1 MMSPIYGK
9 TLFPSRSSYVFFF
22 FKICTDIRL
31 LANQKEI
38 EEPFEKDQI
47 GKSILTATS
56 FLLFRTLMIGGNVTE
71 WLGRFGF
78 PDFQSLSTWLL
89 LEWILQNMVRHFVT
103 HKQVQVDK
111 RHSI

>member
-9 TLFPSRSSYVFFF
+9 TFSSRSSYVFFFF

-47 GKSILTATS
+47 GKSILTVFS
-56 FLLFRTLMIGGNVTE
+56 FLLFRTL
-71 WLGRFGF
+71 
-78 PDFQSLSTWLL
+78 
-89 LEWILQNMVRHFVT
+89 LEET
-103 HKQVQVDK
+103 CP
-111 RHSI
+111 SG

>member
-9 TLFPSRSSYVFFF
+9 TLFPPRSSYVFF

-47 GKSILTATS
+47 GKSILTVFS
-56 FLLFRTLMIGGNVTE
+56 FLLFRTLLEVT
-71 WLGRFGF
+71 
-78 PDFQSLSTWLL
+78 
-89 LEWILQNMVRHFVT
+89 
-103 HKQVQVDK
+103 
-111 RHSI
+111 